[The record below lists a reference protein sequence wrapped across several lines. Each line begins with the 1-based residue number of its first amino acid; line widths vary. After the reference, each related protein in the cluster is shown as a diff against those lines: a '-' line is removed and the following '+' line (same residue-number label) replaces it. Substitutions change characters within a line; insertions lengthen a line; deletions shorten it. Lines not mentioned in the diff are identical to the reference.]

1 MPALNMQRRGTNDP
15 NMRRQLSNID
25 SSLKDANASSGSNPR
40 YLIFVCR
47 NIKNNNFFI
56 VLFSFIFLQ
65 LYYSPM
71 TSAVTAANKEGSD
84 AGSPPILVPNNINT
98 AIKNLDR
105 IPPYETHEIGVLYVG
120 KGQAGKES
128 EILANEHGS
137 VRYMEFLHKLGQ
149 LISLN
154 EVDTRGTYIGGVE
167 VSGADGKF
175 AYLWKDDVLQV
186 IFHVATLMPTLPKD
200 PAGIYKKRYIGNNYV
215 TIVYNDSGED
225 HQMNT
230 IRVSSFAEKMLEQF
244 ILPSFYLI
252 SYMSLNFL
260 CI

>member
-1 MPALNMQRRGTNDP
+1 MHRRDQILGRMYTFLCIDP
-15 NMRRQLSNID
+15 ILSNT
-25 SSLKDANASSGSNPR
+25 
-40 YLIFVCR
+40 
-47 NIKNNNFFI
+47 FFFLSI
-56 VLFSFIFLQ
+56 SPYCSFIFLQ

-71 TSAVTAANKEGSD
+71 TSAVTTANKEGSE
-84 AGSPPILVPNNINT
+84 AGSPPLLVPNNIHT

-105 IPPYETHEIGVLYVG
+105 IPPYETHKIGVLYVG
-120 KGQAGKES
+120 RGQAGKEA

-154 EVDTRGTYIGGVE
+154 EVDTRGTYIGGLE
-167 VSGADGKF
+167 VSGEDGKF

-186 IFHVATLMPTLPKD
+186 IFHVATLMPTKLND
-200 PAGIYKKRYIGNNYV
+200 PACTNKKRHIGNNYV

-230 IRVSSFAEKMLEQF
+230 IRVSFLHVVFLYRTFSFHSFSNVASLIRVNSIMLA
-244 ILPSFYLI
+244 
-252 SYMSLNFL
+252 
-260 CI
+260 